1 MLFHGGFVTASP
13 VLIAEPPE
21 RPIER
26 GLAGPG
32 LLAKTIVYR
41 WQDHLPLY
49 RQEKIHGRD
58 GLELARSTLCGWHE
72 QQTLP
77 HPPFLSQR

>member
-1 MLFHGGFVTASP
+1 VDPDASP

-26 GLAGPG
+26 GLAGPS

-49 RQEKIHGRD
+49 RQEKIHARD
-58 GLELARSTLCGWHE
+58 GLELARSTMCGWHE
-72 QQTLP
+72 QLAGLAEPLTANMP
-77 HPPFLSQR
+77 